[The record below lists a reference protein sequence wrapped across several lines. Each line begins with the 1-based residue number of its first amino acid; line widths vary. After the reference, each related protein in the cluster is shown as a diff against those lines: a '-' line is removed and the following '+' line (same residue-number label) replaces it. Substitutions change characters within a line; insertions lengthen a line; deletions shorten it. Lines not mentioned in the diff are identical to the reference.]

1 MVRMNLIQYMN
12 HHWFDC
18 HTMSMIILILNSTG
32 GSIVAIVDNPE
43 RKVL

>member
-1 MVRMNLIQYMN
+1 MKLLEYMA
-12 HHWFDC
+12 HHNFDILD
-18 HTMSMIILILNSTG
+18 MSRLILILKSTG